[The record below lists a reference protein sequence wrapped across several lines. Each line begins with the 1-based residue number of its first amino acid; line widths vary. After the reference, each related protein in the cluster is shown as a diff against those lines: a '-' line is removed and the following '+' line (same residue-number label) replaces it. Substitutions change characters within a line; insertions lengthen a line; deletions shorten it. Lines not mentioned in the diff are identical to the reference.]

1 LVIFRKSISGAT
13 ELALARFVARA
24 RRAAG
29 MRGQVTVLVTSSREL
44 HDLNRRFR
52 GKDKATDVLSFPAA
66 PIEGDDNEGDIAI
79 SADIATENATRF
91 GHAPLIELKIL
102 ALHGILHL
110 AGYDHETDNGKMARK
125 ESRLRRELNLPDALI
140 ARTEGGTSEGRGFSR
155 AVRPSGQKG
164 ASAPAGGRTTNRQES
179 TRIAKR
185 ATRNAQRQAGN
196 AKRKTGNGK
205 RSAGARSRA

>member
-1 LVIFRKSISGAT
+1 
-13 ELALARFVARA
+13 
-24 RRAAG
+24 
-29 MRGQVTVLVTSSREL
+29 MLVTSSREL

-91 GHAPLIELKIL
+91 GHTPLIELKIL

-125 ESRLRRELNLPDALI
+125 ESRLRRELKLPDALI
-140 ARTEGGTSEGRGFSR
+140 ERTVSSDSPGRMSIR
-155 AVRPSGQKG
+155 AVKTANKKK
-164 ASAPAGGRTTNRQES
+164 ASAPEGGSTGITEGTTRVAQ
-179 TRIAKR
+179 R
-185 ATRNAQRQAGN
+185 ATRN

-205 RSAGARSRA
+205 RSVGTRSRA

>member
-1 LVIFRKSISGAT
+1 MVIFRKSIPGVT
-13 ELALARFVARA
+13 ELSLARFVARA

-44 HDLNRRFR
+44 RDLNCRFR

-66 PIEGDDNEGDIAI
+66 PLEGDDNEGDIAI

-102 ALHGILHL
+102 ALHGVLHL
-110 AGYDHETDNGKMARK
+110 AGYDHETDNGQMARK

-140 ARTEGGTSEGRGFSR
+140 ERTVSSDSQGAVATPARKKAALTPE
-155 AVRPSGQKG
+155 
-164 ASAPAGGRTTNRQES
+164 GGRTKKRQEAA
-179 TRIAKR
+179 RIAKR
-185 ATRNAQRQAGN
+185 ETRNPKRQTGN
-196 AKRKTGNGK
+196 GKRATGNGK
-205 RSAGARSRA
+205 RSAGNRSRA